1 MQRRDFLGVLGGAV
15 AWPIAARAQQA
26 GPAHRLGVL
35 MPEVEDD
42 AQSQL
47 RKRVL
52 EESLTRLGWRLGTS
66 LHIDY
71 RWSGGNFESARSL
84 AAELAALRP
93 DVMLVVATISARA
106 VHQATDT
113 IPAVFVGVTEPVA
126 QGFVK
131 SLSHPGGNL
140 TGFTNMEVT
149 FGGKWLELLK
159 EVAPG
164 VKRVAVMLN
173 PETTGNYAGFVQGIE
188 AVAQKFAVALSS
200 SVVRQVTD
208 IHPAIAALGG
218 EPGGGLIVLPDPL
231 TLIHR
236 KLIVDAANRQQL
248 PLIGAFKAFA
258 DDGALASY
266 GVDIPEQFRL
276 AAGYVDRILKGE
288 KPADLPVQQPVKFEL
303 VINLK
308 TAKALGLT
316 ITPGVLAIADEVIE

>member
-1 MQRRDFLGVLGGAV
+1 
-15 AWPIAARAQQA
+15 
-26 GPAHRLGVL
+26 
-35 MPEVEDD
+35 MPEVENDE
-42 AQSQL
+42 QSQL

-52 EESLTRLGWRLGTS
+52 EESLTRLGWRLGTT
-66 LHIDY
+66 LQIDY
-71 RWSGGNFESARSL
+71 RWAGGDFERARSF
-84 AAELAALRP
+84 AAALMALRP
-93 DVMLVVATISARA
+93 DAMLAVATISVRA
-106 VHQATDT
+106 VHQATET
-113 IPAVFVGVTEPVA
+113 IPVVFVGVTEPAA
-126 QGFVK
+126 QGLIR

-188 AVAQKFAVALSS
+188 AVAQKFAVTLST
-200 SVVRQVTD
+200 SVVRQVAD
-208 IHPAIAALGG
+208 IYPAIAALGG

-258 DDGALASY
+258 DDGALVSY
-266 GVDIPEQFRL
+266 GVDIPDLFRL

-288 KPADLPVQQPVKFEL
+288 KPADLPVQQPAKFEF
-303 VINLK
+303 VINVR
-308 TAKALGLT
+308 TAKALGIDVSPTL
-316 ITPGVLAIADEVIE
+316 LARADEVIE

>member
-1 MQRRDFLGVLGGAV
+1 MAV
-15 AWPIAARAQQA
+15 WPLTAPAQQA

-42 AQSQL
+42 EESQL

-66 LHIDY
+66 LQIDY
-71 RWSGGNFESARSL
+71 RWSGGSFERARSF
-84 AAELAALRP
+84 AAELVALRP
-93 DVMLVVATISARA
+93 DIMVVVATISARA
-106 VHQATDT
+106 VHQTTET

-173 PETTGNYAGFVQGIE
+173 PETTGNYVGFVRSIE
-188 AVAQKFAVALSS
+188 TVAQKYAVALST
-200 SVVRQVTD
+200 SVVRQVAD
-208 IHPAIAALGG
+208 IDPAIAAIGR

-231 TLIHR
+231 TLTHR

-248 PLIGAFKAFA
+248 PLIGAFKPFA
-258 DDGALASY
+258 DDGALMSY
-266 GVDIPEQFRL
+266 GLDIPEQFRQ
-276 AAGYVDRILKGE
+276 AASYVDRILKGT
-288 KPADLPVQQPVKFEL
+288 KPADLPVQQPTKFEM

-308 TAKALGLT
+308 TAKVLGLSVPPILLT
-316 ITPGVLAIADEVIE
+316 TADEVIE